1 MGSVTEVNSNQSGEG
16 RKDATRYVRVTSRA
30 RPGFVEFNFSI
41 ADPTLFLE
49 MILPVNAYVEF
60 CRVNQV
66 QFLTPEQE
74 DMVDRS
80 EAVWH
85 DSVAGQGPGS
95 DNDCEHT
102 N

>member
-1 MGSVTEVNSNQSGEG
+1 MGTVTEMKLNQSG
-16 RKDATRYVRVTSRA
+16 KASSNVTRYVRVTSRA
-30 RPGFVEFNFSI
+30 RPGFVEFNFSLG
-41 ADPTLFLE
+41 DPTLFLE
-49 MILPVNAYVEF
+49 MILPEHAYLEF

-66 QFLTPEQE
+66 KFLTPEQE
-74 DMVDRS
+74 AMVDRS
-80 EAVWH
+80 EAVWY